1 MDPIYQTRFSS
12 ALLTGV
18 FAGIAAT
25 LFCMV
30 YYLLFKEI
38 TGFPFSSLINVSS
51 LIFVINL
58 LFVIIG
64 LIYSFFVRFSRKG
77 EVMFIILFIMLTA
90 LSLYAAMHAYR
101 SSDSLLNHEFQEL
114 LAGIVAI
121 LGISAFVFIPILFH
135 NRKFLDKVL

>member
-30 YYLLFKEI
+30 YYLAFKQM

-64 LIYSFFVRFSRKG
+64 LIYSFFIRFSRKG
-77 EVMFIILFIMLTA
+77 EVLFIILFILLTFI
-90 LSLYAAMHAYR
+90 SLYAAIHAHR
-101 SSDSLLNHEFQEL
+101 SDDLLLNHEFHEL
-114 LAGIVAI
+114 LAGLVIIV
-121 LGISAFVFIPILFH
+121 GISAFLFIPILFH
-135 NRKFLDKVL
+135 NRKFIDNVL

>member
-30 YYLLFKEI
+30 YYLAFKEI

-64 LIYSFFVRFSRKG
+64 LIYSFFVKFSRKG
-77 EVMFIILFIMLTA
+77 EGLFIILFIVLTA
-90 LSLYAAMHAYR
+90 LSLYAAMHAHR
-101 SSDSLLNHEFQEL
+101 SDDSLLNHEFQEL
-114 LAGIVAI
+114 LAGIVVI
-121 LGISAFVFIPILFH
+121 VGISAFVFIPILFH
-135 NRKFLDKVL
+135 NRKFINKVL